1 MSGGSGGDGDGGSRL
16 YRSVATGLLV
26 SGPYASSSAGV
37 VPVIPGASLG
47 VPALESSGLASVK
60 AASDGGADLS
70 AAQNGPLLGGQK
82 FKFER
87 LNLTIS
93 QIEHSEHGAGLCVI
107 LGRSRCVCSCCFLSS
122 RRARR
127 ARWFRPDHSS
137 PSSHQHV
144 LARENCAAAIL
155 SANPWTDLAAML

>member
-1 MSGGSGGDGDGGSRL
+1 MHVGSGGDGDGGSRL

-26 SGPYASSSAGV
+26 SGPYAASSAGV

-47 VPALESSGLASVK
+47 VPALESSGLASAK
-60 AASDGGADLS
+60 AAADAAGSDLS

-93 QIEHSEHGAGLCVI
+93 QEQ
-107 LGRSRCVCSCCFLSS
+107 RS
-122 RRARR
+122 
-127 ARWFRPDHSS
+127 PT
-137 PSSHQHV
+137 
-144 LARENCAAAIL
+144 ENKQAAVD
-155 SANPWTDLAAML
+155 PGD